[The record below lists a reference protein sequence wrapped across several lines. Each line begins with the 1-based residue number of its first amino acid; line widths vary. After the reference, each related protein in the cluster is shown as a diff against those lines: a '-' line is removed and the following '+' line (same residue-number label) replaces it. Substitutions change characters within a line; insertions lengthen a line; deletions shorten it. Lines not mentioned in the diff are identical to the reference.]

1 MKQSKRNH
9 DIKNQLQAALSYS
22 ELLKM
27 KHPDNEYVDEILKA
41 VNKTIELFAIEMA
54 EVERLKNGT
63 VRNQKVFIK
72 P

>member
-9 DIKNQLQAALSYS
+9 DIRNQLQAALSYS

-27 KHPDNEYVDEILKA
+27 EQPDNEYVDEILKA
-41 VNKTIELFAIEMA
+41 VNKIIDCLQRKNA
-54 EVERLKNGT
+54 EN
-63 VRNQKVFIK
+63 N

>member
-27 KHPDNEYVDEILKA
+27 ELPDNEYVDEILKA
-41 VNKTIELFAIEMA
+41 VNKIIELFAE
-54 EVERLKNGT
+54 EK
-63 VRNQKVFIK
+63 
-72 P
+72 